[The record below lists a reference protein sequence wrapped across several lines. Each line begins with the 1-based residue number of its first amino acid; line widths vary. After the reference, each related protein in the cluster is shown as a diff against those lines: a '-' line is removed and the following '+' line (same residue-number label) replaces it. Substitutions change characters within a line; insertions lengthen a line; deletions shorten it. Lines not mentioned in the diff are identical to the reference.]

1 MLFKVVV
8 QAVLIFGAE
17 MWVTNLRIGR
27 ALGGFQ
33 HRFAQKITG
42 RKPQLVLDGIWDHPS
57 LETAI
62 QELGFEEMEEYVM
75 KRQNKVAQ

>member
-17 MWVTNLRIGR
+17 MWVMNLRIGR

-33 HRFAQKITG
+33 HRFVQQITG
-42 RKPQLVLDGIWDHPS
+42 RKPRLVLDGIWDYPS

-62 QELGFEEMEEYVM
+62 QELGFEEMEEYLM